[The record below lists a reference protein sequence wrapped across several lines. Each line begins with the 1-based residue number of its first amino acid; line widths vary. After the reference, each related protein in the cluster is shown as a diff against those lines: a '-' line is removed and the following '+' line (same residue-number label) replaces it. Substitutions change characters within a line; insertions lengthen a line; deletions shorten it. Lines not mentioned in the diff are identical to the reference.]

1 MEDCGL
7 VRLHNYQRVGLY
19 SHGYFYLYI
28 LLRVLEPINEQAWVN
43 REKKYKFKTEREKL
57 KKNEKERCT
66 NGRVKS

>member
-43 REKKYKFKTEREKL
+43 REKNTSLKQKEKN
-57 KKNEKERCT
+57 KNEKERCT